1 MPEFSATARSRPVPT
16 TGASVISSGTAC
28 RCMFEPIRA
37 RLASSC
43 SRNGISP
50 AETPTI
56 WHGAMSMKST
66 CLALTQM
73 HVVAEARQHAIVGEL
88 ALSSTG
94 VSAGAT

>member
-1 MPEFSATARSRPVPT
+1 MPEFWATACSRPVAT
-16 TGASVISSGTAC
+16 IGGSVTSSGTAC

-56 WHGAMSMKST
+56 CFGLMSTYCTVSGLTTTKSPWNRAMTLPASRPASSVPASDGAM
-66 CLALTQM
+66 
-73 HVVAEARQHAIVGEL
+73 
-88 ALSSTG
+88 
-94 VSAGAT
+94 